1 VDEFNGEWVILKNN
15 IIIEH
20 NKDMKIILELA
31 EKYNDEEITISKI
44 PSSIYCFY

>member
-1 VDEFNGEWVILKNN
+1 MDEFNGEWVILKNN